1 MRNFLPS
8 LWGAETRDPFGSFR
22 REMDDFM
29 RDFGRRL
36 PSIWENGIPGMAM
49 PSIDVSETR
58 DAVEITAELPGVDEK
73 DVRLSIEGNR
83 LILEGEKKAES
94 TRSEKDSTVTERT
107 YGSFRR
113 SIPLAFE
120 PGEADVSARFD
131 KGVLHVSLPKPA
143 SMKAT
148 RREIP
153 ITAQGTAKGSF
164 GMEAEAAKDA
174 EAKKAE

>member
-1 MRNFLPS
+1 MRNFLPT
-8 LWGAETRDPFGSFR
+8 LWGTDTRDPFGSFR

-36 PSIWENGIPGMAM
+36 PTMWENGIPGMAM

-73 DVRLSIEGNR
+73 DVRLAIEGNR
-83 LILEGEKKAES
+83 LILEGEKRAES
-94 TRSEKDSTVTERT
+94 TRDEKDRTITERS

-113 SIPLAFE
+113 SIPLSFE
-120 PGEADVSARFD
+120 PGETEVAARFE
-131 KGVLHVSLPKPA
+131 KGVLHVSVPKPA
-143 SMKAT
+143 SMKAS

-153 ITAQGTAKGSF
+153 ITAQGKATAAFEAGS
-164 GMEAEAAKDA
+164 EAAA
-174 EAKKAE
+174 EKKPAN